1 MASISEKLRGLLG
14 GPRAAAAGAKDV
26 PTAASGS
33 QTLDPRDFL
42 LLVDHAMRTAIRYK
56 RPFSVI
62 DMELANADELRRSN
76 GPDKVGRDFET
87 LVSLV
92 SGMLRSCDLVSKNSR
107 HVVMALP
114 ETKANQAGVIMF
126 RMKKRITKALAL
138 PLNLECRVSQGDK
151 GLTLIKVLE
160 QP

>member
-1 MASISEKLRGLLG
+1 MGSLNLG
-14 GPRAAAAGAKDV
+14 
-26 PTAASGS
+26 
-33 QTLDPRDFL
+33 PRDFL
-42 LLVDHAMRTAIRYK
+42 LLVDHVMRTAIRYK

-62 DMELANADELRRSN
+62 DMELSNADELRQSS
-76 GPDKVGRDFET
+76 GIDKVNRYFET

-92 SGMLRSCDLVSKNSR
+92 SGMLRNCDLVSANSK

-126 RMKKRITKALAL
+126 RMKRRITKALAL
-138 PLNLECRVSQGDK
+138 PLTLECRVSQGDR
-151 GLTLIKVLE
+151 GLALIKVLE